1 MRGKREPLD
10 AKGQRVYARLAAD
23 VARELAGALAAESQF
38 GTITR
43 AELAR
48 RLGRDK
54 AFVTR
59 KLSGGENMELRTVAA
74 FLAALGYEMD
84 VAARRINAPP
94 RVGRNF
100 FHETGAQMTTNG
112 PRGITQTLTIKDESI
127 RQNLLTPT
135 TSPSVVQ
142 LRTRHENA
150 A

>member
-1 MRGKREPLD
+1 MKRNREPLN
-10 AKGQRVYARLAAD
+10 AEGQRVYARLTAH
-23 VARELAGALAAESQF
+23 VARELARALAKESKF

-54 AFVTR
+54 GFVTR

-84 VAARRINAPP
+84 VAARRIDAPP
-94 RVGRNF
+94 GEGRNF
-100 FHETGAQMTTNG
+100 FHETSPVASPTITFSPGPGPNTTTAPNATWHD
-112 PRGITQTLTIKDESI
+112 P
-127 RQNLLTPT
+127 
-135 TSPSVVQ
+135 
-142 LRTRHENA
+142 NA

>member
-1 MRGKREPLD
+1 MSGKREPLD
-10 AKGQRVYARLAAD
+10 AEGQRVYARLTAH
-23 VARELAGALAAESQF
+23 VARELARALAAESQF

-54 AFVTR
+54 GFVTR

-84 VAARRINAPP
+84 VAARRIKAPP
-94 RVGRNF
+94 GEGRNF
-100 FHETGAQMTTNG
+100 FHEPPPSS
-112 PRGITQTLTIKDESI
+112 PRTIKFPAL
-127 RQNLLTPT
+127 NTPAAT
-135 TSPSVVQ
+135 TTTQPNATWHV
-142 LRTRHENA
+142 LNA

>member
-1 MRGKREPLD
+1 MSGKRELLD
-10 AKGQRVYARLAAD
+10 AEGQRVYARLTAD
-23 VARELAGALAAESQF
+23 VARELARALAAESQF

-54 AFVTR
+54 GFVTR

-84 VAARRINAPP
+84 VAARRIKAPP
-94 RVGRNF
+94 GEGRNF
-100 FHETGAQMTTNG
+100 FHETPPVAS
-112 PRGITQTLTIKDESI
+112 RTIKFSAGPGP
-127 RQNLLTPT
+127 NTPPAT
-135 TSPSVVQ
+135 TTTAPNATWQHVP
-142 LRTRHENA
+142 NA